1 MTSPLRPGPLR
12 LGVAGLGTVGAGV
25 VKIAQGRAEL
35 LAARAGRPIE
45 IVAVSA
51 RSRGKDRGVDL
62 SAYAWEDDPAALAR
76 REDVD
81 VFVELMGGEDGPAKA
96 AVEAALGRGA
106 SVVTANKA
114 MLAHH
119 GQAMA
124 EAAEAAGAA
133 LKFEA
138 AVAGGIPVVKALGEG
153 LAANGMG
160 RVLGVMNGTCNYILT
175 EMARTGAAFDEVLA
189 EAQRLGYAE
198 ADPSFDVGGIDAA
211 HKLALLAAMAFGAR
225 VDFDGVTLEGIE
237 RITPTDLENAADLG
251 FRIKLLG
258 VARMTEAGL
267 EQRMTPCLVPATT
280 ALGQLAGVT
289 NAVVLE
295 GDAVGQVVL
304 EGPGAGEGP
313 TASAVMAD
321 VVDIARGYSGPAF
334 GAPAAGLAAAA
345 RAPDGAPAAFYLRFA
360 LADAPGVLAKVA
372 AALGEEGVSIHRMRQ
387 QDHAGAEAPVIILTH
402 PAPRA
407 AIDGALGRIG
417 AMDDCLAAPVA
428 LRVEA

>member
-1 MTSPLRPGPLR
+1 MTSPLR
-12 LGVAGLGTVGAGV
+12 LGVAGLGTVGVGV
-25 VKIAQGRAEL
+25 VKIVQERAGML
-35 LAARAGRPIE
+35 SARGGRPIE

-51 RSRGKDRGVDL
+51 RTRGRDRGVALDG
-62 SAYAWEDDPAALAR
+62 YGWEDDPVALAR
-76 REDVD
+76 RPDVD

-96 AVEAALGRGA
+96 SVEAALARGA

-153 LAANGMG
+153 LAANGMT
-160 RVLGVMNGTCNYILT
+160 RVMGVMNGTCNYILT
-175 EMARTGAAFDEVLA
+175 EMERTGADFASVLA

-198 ADPSFDVGGIDAA
+198 ADPYFDVGGVDAA

-225 VDFDGVTLEGIE
+225 VDFDGVALEGIE
-237 RITPTDLENAADLG
+237 RITPDDIAQASDLG

-258 VARMTEAGL
+258 VARMTPSGL
-267 EQRMTPCLVPATT
+267 EQRMTPCLVRAET

-289 NAVVLE
+289 NAVVLQ
-295 GDAVGQVVL
+295 GDAVGSVVL

-321 VVDIARGYSGPAF
+321 VVDIARGFVGPVF
-334 GAPAAGLAAAA
+334 GVKSTALQAAA
-345 RAPDGAPAAFYLRFA
+345 RAADETPAAFYLRFS

-387 QDHAGAEAPVIILTH
+387 TDHEGAEAPVIIVTH
-402 PAPRA
+402 PAPRG

-417 AMDDCLAAPVA
+417 AMDECLGAPVA
-428 LRVEA
+428 LRVETV